1 MQAQP
6 LIQQLMLL
14 RMNASN
20 WLTIV
25 KVRDCRTV
33 RLGLIY
39 ESLNRTRKLLSNPYL
54 GITYSSGGY
63 KLKRYIKFSSKSG
76 ATSWT
81 KGVKWA
87 PNFVP
92 RVEWEARDPTG
103 ITDFNH
109 PASTGVIG
117 HHTAGHRCFSKSE
130 CMSRVRGIQNYHMDS
145 NNWSDVGYNW
155 LIGDDGRIYEGRG
168 PYRQGAHW
176 SVTHKL

>member
-1 MQAQP
+1 MHSAC
-6 LIQQLMLL
+6 
-14 RMNASN
+14 
-20 WLTIV
+20 W
-25 KVRDCRTV
+25 
-33 RLGLIY
+33 
-39 ESLNRTRKLLSNPYL
+39 LLSRQGIIGPKTTQNLLNWHAMIPMK

-63 KLKRYIKFSSKSG
+63 KLKRYISFSSKSG

-103 ITDFNH
+103 ISNFNH

-145 NNWSDVGYNW
+145 NNWSDIGYNW

-176 SVTHKL
+176 YVTNFNDL